1 MYYYELMNKE
11 TLTVE
16 ENNLGTVTYRNADG
30 DFHNSHGPAVVGLD
44 GWRCQHIKLQIMNK
58 ETLTVE
64 TDEEGTTTYRNA
76 DGERHNPHGPAVV
89 GLDGWQ
95 SALD

>member
-1 MYYYELMNKE
+1 
-11 TLTVE
+11 
-16 ENNLGTVTYRNADG
+16 
-30 DFHNSHGPAVVGLD
+30 
-44 GWRCQHIKLQIMNK
+44 MNK

-89 GLDGWQ
+89 GLDGYKLYLINGQLHNPDGPAVIWPDGDKAYYINGKELTQ
-95 SALD
+95 TGLRLFARMAAKLITSTAKN

>member
-1 MYYYELMNKE
+1 MKKE

-16 ENNLGTVTYRNADG
+16 TDSNGTITYRNAYG
-30 DFHNSHGPAVVGLD
+30 ERLGPAVVGID
-44 GWRCQHIKLQIMNK
+44 GWRSQHIKLQIMNK

-76 DGERHNPHGPAVV
+76 YGERLGPAVV
-89 GLDGWQ
+89 GIDGWRC
-95 SALD
+95 ALD

>member
-1 MYYYELMNKE
+1 MKKE

-16 ENNLGTVTYRNADG
+16 KSKRGTVTYRNAEG
-30 DFHNSHGPAVVGLD
+30 QPHNPHGPAVVGLD
-44 GWRCQHIKLQIMNK
+44 GWQSQHIKLQIMNK

-64 TDEEGTTTYRNA
+64 TDEDGTTTYRNA
-76 DGERHNPHGPAVV
+76 DGDRHNPHGPAVV